1 MALIFFSLFMIF
13 SPPLLVYLHAPEEI
27 RKHVQRSGAEPSWGG
42 LILLLF
48 FLLLGVGLLAKPLAI
63 VNRFSPRDLTAERD
77 ARRGTYMLRI
87 FGGFLVL
94 LSLLGI
100 WIQLSRHFR
109 H

>member
-1 MALIFFSLFMIF
+1 VALIFFSLFMIF
-13 SPPLLVYLHAPEEI
+13 GPPLLVYLHAPEEI
-27 RKHVQRSGAEPSWGG
+27 RKHVQRSSSEPSWAG

-48 FLLLGVGLLAKPLAI
+48 FMVLGVGFLAKPLAA

-77 ARRGTYMLRI
+77 ARRGTYVLRI

-94 LSLLGI
+94 VSLLGI
-100 WIQLSRHFR
+100 WFQLSRHFR